1 MEILFTGSNGF
12 VGRNIIDKFKI
23 NDNVFSLGRSNS
35 FYDIDLANSIPLI
48 EHKFDLV
55 IHAAGI
61 AHVMSNSIADDQS
74 IYYSN
79 INATKNLLKSLNGKH
94 IPTSF
99 VFLSS
104 VAVYGLEEGSKIDE
118 SYDLKGQTGYA
129 RSKIECENII
139 INWCKINNVTCTILR
154 LPLLVGPGAKGNL
167 GSLIK
172 SIRMNTYFNI
182 LGNEAKKSM
191 LHVSDIYNFIKLS
204 YSKGGIYNLTDGL
217 DPSIIVFTNRLALI
231 LGKQKLLNVPFYFI
245 KFISRFG
252 DLFGNKFIIN
262 SNKLNKLTATL
273 TFSNTKAVT
282 TFDWKPISVIDNINI

>member
-1 MEILFTGSNGF
+1 MEILFTGSSGF
-12 VGRNIIDKFKI
+12 VGRNIVHKFKI
-23 NDNVFSLGRSNS
+23 DHNVFTLGRSNS
-35 FYDIDLANSIPLI
+35 FYDIDLANSIPKI
-48 EHKFDLV
+48 EHKFDIV

-61 AHVMSNSIADDQS
+61 AHVMSNSIADNNFTH
-74 IYYSN
+74 YSN
-79 INATKNLLKSLNGKH
+79 INATKNLLKSLNGKY

-129 RSKIECENII
+129 KSKIECENII

-154 LPLLVGPGAKGNL
+154 LPLLVGPDSKGNL
-167 GSLIK
+167 RSLIK

-182 LGNEAKKSM
+182 LGNKAKKSM
-191 LHVSDIYNFIKLS
+191 LHVSDIYNFINLS
-204 YSKGGIYNLTDGL
+204 YSKGGIYNLTDGR
-217 DPSIIVFTNRLALI
+217 DPSIIVFTNRIALI
-231 LGKQKLLNVPFYFI
+231 LGKQKILNVPFYFI
-245 KFISRFG
+245 KIISKFG

-282 TFDWKPISVIDNINI
+282 TFDWKPVSVIDNINI